1 MAGQENQQYTVLYG
15 RLSQEDERVGESN
28 SIQHQRTLLEKY
40 AKEKGFENTIFLAD
54 DGYSGTNFER
64 PSWKKI
70 VEMIEAGQV
79 ANLIVKDASRLGR
92 EYLQVGYYMEIYFPQ
107 KNVRFIAV
115 NDGVD
120 STVESSN
127 DFNPIRNWANELHAK
142 DTSRKVRAVM
152 KMKAEQGER
161 LGGRPPYGYRKSDG
175 DANTLVPDEDT
186 APVVKRI
193 FSLCAAGNGPKRIAT
208 ILTKEQVVNP
218 SNAYYRKTGKSHR
231 GLDTTRP
238 CLWSSNSVTSILN
251 NEVYLGHSVGLRT
264 TTISYKNKQRVER
277 PESERFVVKNTH
289 EALVTQEQWD
299 IVQEVRQHKKR
310 TAKQMDEPNPFSGL
324 VFCADCGKPM
334 VLHRATTMKKLEY
347 NFKCYTYVKKG
358 KSACSA
364 HHIRECDLTQIVL
377 DDLRRVTH
385 FARMKERQ
393 FAAYINQKNSAELR
407 QEINRILRELDTM
420 KRRSAELAKL
430 FKRLYEDN
438 VLGRVTDEQYRML
451 AGDYTDEQ
459 RLLEEEIPQ
468 KEQRLAQ
475 LQARE
480 ANVDAFIEKAKQYTA
495 IDTLTPELL
504 RLFIQRIE
512 VGERETKYSRN
523 SSQSVRIIYR
533 DIGTLDS
540 AMQPDEKQPKLLPP
554 LSEVIS
560 FPA

>member
-1 MAGQENQQYTVLYG
+1 MNQPNYNTALYM
-15 RLSQEDERVGESN
+15 RLSRDDEGYGD
-28 SIQHQRTLLEKY
+28 SISIETQRTILRKFAQDNQLRIYDEY
-40 AKEKGFENTIFLAD
+40 ID
-54 DGYSGTNFER
+54 DGWSGTNFER
-64 PSWKKI
+64 PNFKR
-70 VEMIEAGQV
+70 MMADIESGKV
-79 ANLIVKDASRLGR
+79 NCVVTKDLSRFGR
-92 EYLQVGYYMEIYFPQ
+92 EHIMMDYYLEFVFPE
-107 KNVRFIAV
+107 KRVRYIAV
-115 NDGVD
+115 AENEDTEKGL
-120 STVESSN
+120 S
-127 DFNPIRNWANELHAK
+127 DFVPFKNLFNEWFAK

-310 TAKQMDEPNPFSGL
+310 VPKHMDEPNIFSGL
-324 VFCADCGKPM
+324 VFCADCGKPL
-334 VLHRATTMKKLEY
+334 VLHRASTMKRTEY
-347 NFKCYTYVKKG
+347 NFKCYTYGKKG
-358 KSACSA
+358 KTVCTP
-364 HHIRECDLTQIVL
+364 HHIREFELKAVVL
-377 DDLRRVTH
+377 EDLRRVTH
-385 FARMKERQ
+385 FARMKEKQ
-393 FAAYINQKNSAELR
+393 FAAYIGSKNTLELR
-407 QEINRILRELDTM
+407 REMNTLQKDLDTM
-420 KRRSAELAKL
+420 RRRREELSKL

-451 AGDYTDEQ
+451 AGDYTVEQ
-459 RLLEEEIPQ
+459 KTLEEQIPE
-468 KEQRLAQ
+468 KEARLEKLKA
-475 LQARE
+475 AS
-480 ANVDAFIEKAKQYTA
+480 ANVNTFVEKAKQYTA
-495 IDTLTPELL
+495 IDELTPELL

-512 VGERETKYSRN
+512 VGERTEKYSR
-523 SSQSVRIIYR
+523 SSHQSIRIVYR
-533 DIGTLDS
+533 DIGTVDS
-540 AMQPDEKQPKLLPP
+540 AMEQGEEQPRIAPP
-554 LSEVIS
+554 LSEV
-560 FPA
+560 FQLPA

>member
-1 MAGQENQQYTVLYG
+1 M
-15 RLSQEDERVGESN
+15 
-28 SIQHQRTLLEKY
+28 
-40 AKEKGFENTIFLAD
+40 
-54 DGYSGTNFER
+54 
-64 PSWKKI
+64 
-70 VEMIEAGQV
+70 
-79 ANLIVKDASRLGR
+79 
-92 EYLQVGYYMEIYFPQ
+92 
-107 KNVRFIAV
+107 
-115 NDGVD
+115 
-120 STVESSN
+120 ESSN

-218 SNAYYRKTGKSHR
+218 SNAYYRKTGKRHR

-251 NEVYLGHSVGLRT
+251 NEVYLGHAVGLRT

-310 TAKQMDEPNPFSGL
+310 VPKHMDEPNIFSGL
-324 VFCADCGKPM
+324 VFCADCGKPL
-334 VLHRATTMKKLEY
+334 VLHRASTMKRTEY
-347 NFKCYTYVKKG
+347 NFKCYTYGKKG
-358 KSACSA
+358 KTACTA
-364 HHIRECDLTQIVL
+364 HHIRECELMQIVL

-393 FAAYINQKNSAELR
+393 FAAHINQKNSAELR
-407 QEINRILRELDTM
+407 QEMNRVLRELDAM
-420 KRRSAELAKL
+420 KKRSAELSKL

-451 AGDYTDEQ
+451 SGDYTDEQ
-459 RLLEEEIPQ
+459 RMLEEQIPQ

-480 ANVDAFIEKAKQYTA
+480 ANVDAFVEKAKQYTA

-554 LSEVIS
+554 LSEVIPC
-560 FPA
+560 PA